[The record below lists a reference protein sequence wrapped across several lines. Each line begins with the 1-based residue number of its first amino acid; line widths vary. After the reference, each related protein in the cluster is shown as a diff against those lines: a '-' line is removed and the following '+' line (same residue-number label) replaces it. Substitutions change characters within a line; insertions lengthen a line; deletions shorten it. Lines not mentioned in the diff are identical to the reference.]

1 MTDHHTR
8 AVYVIVRGIV
18 QGVGFRYYTVSQAGA
33 RGIVG
38 WVRNRPDGAVEAL
51 VEGTPDAVDGMLEW
65 LSRGPASAVVRDV
78 YTQERPPEGHRSF
91 EIRY

>member
-1 MTDHHTR
+1 MTDQHTR

-18 QGVGFRYYTVSQAGA
+18 QGVGFRYYTVNQAGG

-51 VEGTPDAVDGMLEW
+51 VEGGSDAVDGMLEW
-65 LSRGPASAVVRDV
+65 FSRGPSSAVVRDV
-78 YTQERPPEGHRSF
+78 YTQERAPEGYKSF
-91 EIRY
+91 EIRF